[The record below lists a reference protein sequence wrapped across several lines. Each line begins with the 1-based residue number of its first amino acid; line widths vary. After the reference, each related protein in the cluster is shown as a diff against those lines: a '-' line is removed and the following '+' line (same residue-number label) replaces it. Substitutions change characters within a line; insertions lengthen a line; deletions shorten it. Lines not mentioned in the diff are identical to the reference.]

1 MNNLSI
7 KRKFPSNS
15 LELPVKKRK
24 IGESYT
30 KIAVEK
36 IEDLQKLI
44 CTTIKESYQKP
55 KITVFSPL
63 NQNLPIE
70 LHRHIFSYL
79 DELVDLSSLLIVSK
93 SIYLFIKQN
102 YYYLFN
108 SNEITT
114 YNKDIIVQFDEIIP
128 FNKFNHL
135 VNEIIIGKSNHNKI
149 ALISNKINYLIT
161 SLYLEKNFDIIY
173 LQNVDGQFVSFVT
186 EKKIILID
194 VKTETVITTFSLSKN
209 LIRYQQNKEKS
220 FAILTYA
227 DCFIILDIRKKP
239 SIYSVTRGEITD
251 FFIFQNEIYAFYTK
265 QKTIFLC
272 KGELNQN
279 QFIQKEKVFNY
290 NKSFDRY
297 FIKDQRFLFIASKNQ
312 VTIFDILKQQTSV
325 CPFNQDFG
333 QTYEFGIINNLV
345 LAIFTQSKNIF
356 FNLLT
361 NTTSYEDKPV
371 KTQIKNLTHDKNV
384 VISVT
389 TQMAQIWTTNQING
403 QFFPLCKIIS
413 YANEKGFRNNLVH
426 SCGNGILVRCSL
438 NEKQKI
444 SRIHFKELM

>member
-70 LHRHIFSYL
+70 LHRHIFSHL
-79 DELVDLSSLLIVSK
+79 DELADLSSLLIVSK

-186 EKKIILID
+186 EKKIIPF
-194 VKTETVITTFSLSKN
+194 K
-209 LIRYQQNKEKS
+209 KS
-220 FAILTYA
+220 Y
-227 DCFIILDIRKKP
+227 
-239 SIYSVTRGEITD
+239 SIS
-251 FFIFQNEIYAFYTK
+251 TK
-265 QKTIFLC
+265 
-272 KGELNQN
+272 
-279 QFIQKEKVFNY
+279 
-290 NKSFDRY
+290 
-297 FIKDQRFLFIASKNQ
+297 
-312 VTIFDILKQQTSV
+312 
-325 CPFNQDFG
+325 
-333 QTYEFGIINNLV
+333 
-345 LAIFTQSKNIF
+345 
-356 FNLLT
+356 
-361 NTTSYEDKPV
+361 
-371 KTQIKNLTHDKNV
+371 
-384 VISVT
+384 
-389 TQMAQIWTTNQING
+389 
-403 QFFPLCKIIS
+403 
-413 YANEKGFRNNLVH
+413 
-426 SCGNGILVRCSL
+426 
-438 NEKQKI
+438 
-444 SRIHFKELM
+444 